1 MSLDKVSAILASLTA
16 RQREVIRKIFS
27 TRNLHSQ
34 DLDDVR
40 EILCAFSSVPSTLM
54 KEAVQ
59 ETFLPLTLLIDPGT
73 AAADDL
79 AEFLAGISNLYRM
92 MGGSGVTFRLIDV
105 RELAEVLV

>member
-54 KEAVQ
+54 KVQ